1 METNASSVPMDLTAL
16 REMLGGSDDLVGII
30 LGKFR
35 PEIEADIS
43 QLQVLVDTDDIDAEA
58 VRSLAHR
65 LKGSCSST
73 KTMPMAEIAQALQ
86 FSMAGGDLVTAKPLV
101 EALVTE
107 RARIEEYLSQQGY

>member
-1 METNASSVPMDLTAL
+1 MATDSSNVPMDLPAL

-35 PEIEADIS
+35 PEIEADIG
-43 QLQVLVDTDDIDAEA
+43 QLQSLVDSDDMDAEA
-58 VRSLAHR
+58 IRSLAHR
-65 LKGSCSST
+65 LKGSCSNT
-73 KTMPMAEIAQALQ
+73 KTLPMAEIAQALQ

-107 RARIEEYLSQQGY
+107 RARLEEYLSQQGY